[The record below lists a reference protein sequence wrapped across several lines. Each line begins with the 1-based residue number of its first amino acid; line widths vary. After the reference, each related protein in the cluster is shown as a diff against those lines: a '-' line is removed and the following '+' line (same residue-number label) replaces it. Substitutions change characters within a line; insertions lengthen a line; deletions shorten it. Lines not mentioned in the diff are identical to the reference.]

1 MCIIYCA
8 VENYSAR
15 LAALTPGFVG
25 ADIANICNE
34 AAIVA
39 ARRFQIAS
47 ISTNI
52 HTYHTVYSYY
62 TSVFYFHDFV
72 YCV

>member
-1 MCIIYCA
+1 M
-8 VENYSAR
+8 ENYSAR

-39 ARRFQIAS
+39 ARRFSLSYAH
-47 ISTNI
+47 I
-52 HTYHTVYSYY
+52 HTSQYAINL
-62 TSVFYFHDFV
+62 
-72 YCV
+72 

>member
-1 MCIIYCA
+1 MDKIFFDNMYVCMCIIYCA

-47 ISTNI
+47 IST
-52 HTYHTVYSYY
+52 
-62 TSVFYFHDFV
+62 SVFYFHGFV